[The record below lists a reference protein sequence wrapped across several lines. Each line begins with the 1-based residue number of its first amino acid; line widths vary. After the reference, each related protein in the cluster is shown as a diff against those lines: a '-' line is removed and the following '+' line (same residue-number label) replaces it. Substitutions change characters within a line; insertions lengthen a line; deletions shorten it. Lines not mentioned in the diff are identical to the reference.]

1 LIQAGA
7 SLYLDELSVTY
18 LQHIHVL
25 GKLQGAGLI
34 GIVPPGEVSQNDGF
48 VRYEDLANRA
58 TAIIDDIRK
67 AISDGIESGKVSLA
81 PSNLEAGDVS
91 KRLQRHP
98 TFELLRAAA
107 LADVIVVDDRH
118 FNQHGNIT
126 GEFGSRQV
134 WTTYDVLTF
143 SLADSEVRECIT
155 ALRRAGFCFIPLRQ
169 DELMEFVGKAPVV
182 GGKLIETAELK
193 AIRDS
198 ILVSQLSD
206 SLQLP
211 KEAVWLDT
219 ITFAFVETIKAQWPD
234 DVDEAIAIARSNWL
248 LEQFDIRQWAARY
261 LDPEQPNAMDTRYRG
276 QVLSL
281 AMLNTGVK
289 IETKQRYW
297 RWFES
302 ALLKRIRE
310 EQRELYA
317 DIIAQVRSAIFEAA
331 TKGSGEAADDS

>member
-1 LIQAGA
+1 
-7 SLYLDELSVTY
+7 
-18 LQHIHVL
+18 
-25 GKLQGAGLI
+25 
-34 GIVPPGEVSQNDGF
+34 
-48 VRYEDLANRA
+48 
-58 TAIIDDIRK
+58 
-67 AISDGIESGKVSLA
+67 
-81 PSNLEAGDVS
+81 LEEGDAS

-98 TFELLRAAA
+98 TFEVLGAAA

-143 SLADSEVRECIT
+143 SLADSDLREHVT
-155 ALRRAGFCFIPLRQ
+155 TLRRAGLCFIPLRQ

-182 GGKLIETAELK
+182 DGKLIETAELK

-198 ILVSQLSD
+198 ILVARLSD
-206 SLQLP
+206 SLQS

-219 ITFAFVETIKAQWPD
+219 VTCAFVEAIKAQWLD
-234 DVDEAIAIARSNWL
+234 GVDEATAIARSNWL
-248 LEQFDIRQWAARY
+248 LEQFDIRQWASRY
-261 LDPEQPNAMDTRYRG
+261 QNQDQPNAMDTRYRG

-289 IETKQRYW
+289 IETKQKYW

-302 ALLKRIRE
+302 ALLERIRE

-317 DIIAQVRSAIFEAA
+317 DIIVQVRSVIFDAA
-331 TKGSGEAADDS
+331 TKGGIETADDS